1 MPRLKENKLF
11 YSDMEIAVR
20 FRCAKNKSTQIEIES
35 DLNATTTENIVRALI
50 RAGISNNDIPE
61 DYRLVKQSA

>member
-20 FRCAKNKSTQIEIES
+20 FRGAKNKSTQIEIES
-35 DLNATTTENIVRALI
+35 DLNATNTSNIVRALI

-61 DYRLVKQSA
+61 EYRLVKQSA